1 VYFAGVI
8 QPALQMFSVFM
19 IAYAPVSILHR
30 HRLITIQELTCK
42 VPFSTVL
49 VEAYLLISFSFSL
62 KYNYETASVL
72 GRSKIF
78 VNDGDVVI
86 KAYIG
91 LLLFMTSNMVFL
103 LIVNV
108 LRREHNRQCEEQV
121 KGERLNGVFE
131 SNDDDDDDDYDD
143 DDVKTMSQ
151 NQSSIIRP
159 QFNFFENDNNV
170 DDEIIAAGDAGIMN
184 KFNVHKGSGTVSLA
198 DSSQVYNNNSNSGGG
213 VDNNRANKEMKR
225 LLQEDDDNNV
235 IIGPCRKR
243 SAKLRGSTIAV
254 GVIFIFS
261 LLYLIKYPCIN
272 FRYRGIASPYIY
284 HLEGAEYVKNHT
296 EVNFD
301 LNLYET
307 TTQLVPD
314 LLPKSYAVYFTVC
327 ALLLF
332 IIDPLILALLCL
344 FNAALPDRMMKLRR
358 RLCRFIDI
366 FQCWS
371 GPEVIFIAT

>member
-1 VYFAGVI
+1 MLVYFAGVI
-8 QPALQMFSVFM
+8 QPALQMCSVFM

-72 GRSKIF
+72 GRSKVF

-91 LLLFMTSNMVFL
+91 LVLFMTSNMVFL

-131 SNDDDDDDDYDD
+131 NDDDD

-151 NQSSIIRP
+151 NQSSIIRH
-159 QFNFFENDNNV
+159 QFNFFENDNN
-170 DDEIIAAGDAGIMN
+170 DDNDENIAADDAGIMN

-198 DSSQVYNNNSNSGGG
+198 DSSQVYNNNYDKSNSGGG
-213 VDNNRANKEMKR
+213 VDNNRAKKEMKR

-261 LLYLIKYPCIN
+261 LLYLIRYPCIN

-327 ALLLF
+327 AIILF

-358 RLCRFIDI
+358 RLCRVIDI